1 MRIFQLLDLK
11 KGFSLPLWVVA
22 SAKAAAKKL
31 LDLPF
36 DNYEFIKIPNDNKVK
51 KIKVHSVALI
61 KKDNAALAITFA
73 NSGLDLDLTNN
84 LEIWVVASF
93 DKIKNLDNDSKVIID
108 LVPGYGVGIDSN
120 TEKIC
125 ISDFAKKIIELNL
138 LEIVP
143 EGLKL
148 SLEIIFPKGKFLAE
162 RTSNKAFGIVEGLS
176 IIGTTAETHI
186 SASPEQLK
194 LAMNQLDQA
203 VSISETDSIVFV
215 IGENGLDLAKKI
227 NMPFPIVKVGNWIG
241 PLLVHAAIQKV
252 KKILLFGYYG
262 KLIKLAGG
270 IFHTHN
276 HLADAR
282 IEILVYLAV
291 KEKIPLKIINSFINS
306 QTIDGAIKIVEEINI
321 ELANKLIN
329 EISNHVEIRTAEYI
343 QKYISSDM
351 KVGIVLFDRERKIR
365 SISQNSKKMFS
376 KFLLYKLK

>member
-1 MRIFQLLDLK
+1 MYIFQLLDLK

-22 SAKAAAKKL
+22 SAKAAVKKL

-36 DNYEFIKIPNDNKVK
+36 DNYELIKIPNVDDVK
-51 KIKVHSVALI
+51 KIKVHSAALI
-61 KKDNAALAITFA
+61 KENDVALAITFA
-73 NSGLDLDLTNN
+73 NSNLDLDLTNN

-93 DKIKNLDNDSKVIID
+93 KKNQNLDNSLKTIID
-108 LVPGYGVGIDSN
+108 LVPGYGVGIYSN

-125 ISDFAKKIIELNL
+125 ISDFAKKIIEVNL
-138 LEIVP
+138 LEIIP
-143 EGLKL
+143 EGFKL
-148 SLEIIFPKGKFLAE
+148 RLEIIFPRGKFLAE

-194 LAMNQLDQA
+194 YAMNELNHA
-203 VSISETDSIVFV
+203 IAEPATDSITFV

-227 NMPFPIVKVGNWIG
+227 DIPFPIIKVGNWIG
-241 PLLVHAAIQKV
+241 PLLVHAAKEKV
-252 KKILLFGYYG
+252 KKILLLGYYG

-291 KEKIPLKIINSFINS
+291 KEKIPLKIIKSFMNS
-306 QTIDGAIKIVEEINI
+306 QTIDDAIKIIERFNVEIAE
-321 ELANKLIN
+321 KLIY
-329 EISNHVEIRTAEYI
+329 EISNQVEIRSTEYI
-343 QKYISSDM
+343 QKYIESDI
-351 KVGIVLFDRERKIR
+351 KLGVILFDRERKIR

-376 KFLLYKLK
+376 KIFPIYS

>member
-1 MRIFQLLDLK
+1 MCIFQLLDLK
-11 KGFSLPLWVVA
+11 KGFSLPLWVAA
-22 SAKAAAKKL
+22 SAKAAVKKL

-36 DNYEFIKIPNDNKVK
+36 GDYEFIKIPNDYDLK
-51 KIKVHSVALI
+51 KIKVHSAALI
-61 KKDNAALAITFA
+61 KEKNAALAITFA

-93 DKIKNLDNDSKVIID
+93 FEIKNLEDSSKAKID
-108 LVPGYGVGIDSN
+108 LVPGSGVGIDSN

-138 LEIVP
+138 LELIP

-194 LAMNQLDQA
+194 FAKNQLNQA
-203 VSISETDSIVFV
+203 VSMSDTDTITFV
-215 IGENGLDLAKKI
+215 IGENGLDLAKENNI
-227 NMPFPIVKVGNWIG
+227 PFPIIKVGNWIG
-241 PLLVHAAIQKV
+241 PLLVQAAEKKV

-282 IEILVYLAV
+282 IEILVYLAI
-291 KEKIPLKIINSFINS
+291 KEKLPLEIIQSFIKS
-306 QTIDGAIKIVEEINI
+306 QTIDDAIKVVEGFNLEV
-321 ELANKLIN
+321 AKKLIFA
-329 EISNHVEIRTAEYI
+329 ISNHVEIRSMEYI
-343 QKYISSDM
+343 QKYISSDI
-351 KVGIVLFDRERKIR
+351 KVGAVLFDRARKIR
-365 SISQNSKKMFS
+365 SISQNSQKMFS
-376 KFLLYKLK
+376 TIFTFKS

>member
-22 SAKAAAKKL
+22 SAKAATKKL

-36 DNYEFIKIPNDNKVK
+36 DNHEFIKIPNNDDVK
-51 KIKVHSVALI
+51 KIKVHSAASI
-61 KKDNAALAITFA
+61 KENNSALAITFA
-73 NSGLDLDLTNN
+73 NSGLDLDITNN
-84 LEIWVVASF
+84 LEIWVIASF
-93 DKIKNLDNDSKVIID
+93 VRIENLENGSKGIID
-108 LVPGYGVGIDSN
+108 LVPGYGVGIDIN

-125 ISDFAKKIIELNL
+125 ISDFAKKIIEVNL
-138 LEIVP
+138 LELIP
-143 EGLKL
+143 KGLKL
-148 SLEIIFPKGKFLAE
+148 RLEIIFPRGKFLAE

-194 LAMNQLDQA
+194 YAMNELNLAIQEH
-203 VSISETDSIVFV
+203 STDSIAFV
-215 IGENGLDLAKKI
+215 IGENGLDIAKKI
-227 NMPFPIVKVGNWIG
+227 NIPFPIVKVGNWIG
-241 PLLVHAAIQKV
+241 PLLVHAATNNV
-252 KKILLFGYYG
+252 KKILLLGYYG

-282 IEILVYLAV
+282 IEILVYLAI
-291 KEKIPLKIINSFINS
+291 KEKIPLKIIHSFMNS
-306 QTIDGAIKIVEEINI
+306 QTIDDAIKVVEGFNSKV
-321 ELANKLIN
+321 AKKLISK
-329 EISNHVEIRTAEYI
+329 ISNQVEIRTTEYI

>member
-1 MRIFQLLDLK
+1 LYIFQLLDLK

-22 SAKAAAKKL
+22 SAKAAVKKL

-36 DNYEFIKIPNDNKVK
+36 DDHEFIKLPHNNDEK
-51 KIKVHSVALI
+51 KIKVHSAALI
-61 KKDNAALAITFA
+61 KENNSALAITFA
-73 NSGLDLDLTNN
+73 NSGLNLDLTNN

-93 DKIKNLDNDSKVIID
+93 VEIKNSEEASKAIID
-108 LVPGYGVGIDSN
+108 LIPGYGVGIDSN

-125 ISDFAKKIIELNL
+125 ISNFAKEIIEFNL
-138 LEIVP
+138 SEIIP

-148 SLEIIFPKGKFLAE
+148 CLEIIFPKGKFLAE

-194 LAMNQLDQA
+194 NTIAELNQAISL
-203 VSISETDSIVFV
+203 SETDSITFV

-227 NMPFPIVKVGNWIG
+227 NIPFPVIKVGNWIG
-241 PLLVHAAIQKV
+241 PLLVHAASQKV
-252 KKILLFGYYG
+252 KRILLFGYYG

-291 KEKIPLKIINSFINS
+291 KEKLPLKIINSFIKS
-306 QTIDGAIKIVEEINI
+306 QTIDDAIKIVEGFNI
-321 ELANKLIN
+321 EIAKKLIFA
-329 EISNHVEIRTAEYI
+329 ISNHVETRSIEYI
-343 QKYISSDM
+343 QKYISSDI
-351 KVGIVLFDRERKIR
+351 KVGVVLFNRERKII
-365 SISQNSKKMFS
+365 SISNNSQKMFS
-376 KFLLYKLK
+376 TIFTFKS